1 MGRFQ
6 LLLLLLIALFKIVD
20 DTYLTRDSHPFG
32 VPEQLHGGEGSQGRR
47 RQEMEDFRRETEEFR
62 RGPEDFRRGTEDF
75 RRETEEFRRGKQEQP
90 KRSPGGSRKF
100 RGNSFSLSPSSNHSR
115 FTLLSSPSSSYSH
128 SRSGYSTSSSSLNII
143 DDPSSASS
151 LTTLVSPT
159 QVNHWESNT
168 IVNALKSF
176 NYD

>member
-1 MGRFQ
+1 
-6 LLLLLLIALFKIVD
+6 
-20 DTYLTRDSHPFG
+20 
-32 VPEQLHGGEGSQGRR
+32 
-47 RQEMEDFRRETEEFR
+47 MEDFRRETEEFR

-115 FTLLSSPSSSYSH
+115 FTLLPSSSY

-159 QVNHWESNT
+159 QVNHWKKATSV
-168 IVNALKSF
+168 IKH
-176 NYD
+176 